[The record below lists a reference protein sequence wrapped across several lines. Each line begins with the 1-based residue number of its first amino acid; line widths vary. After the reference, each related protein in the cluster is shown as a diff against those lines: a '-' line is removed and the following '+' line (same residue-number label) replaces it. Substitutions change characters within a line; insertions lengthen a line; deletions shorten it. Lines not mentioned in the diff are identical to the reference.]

1 MVKKKLPTW
10 ATTVTPFSKM
20 LALSML
26 IVIPILAFFYG
37 MYYQRQLDWGK
48 GPIEYI
54 LIPPN
59 NTTPTK
65 TATPQDGT
73 MQCQTNADCPS
84 DYTCNQAG
92 PIPANGHIHKTC
104 WKNGHAM
111 PL

>member
-1 MVKKKLPTW
+1 MTKKKGLPRW

-26 IVIPILAFFYG
+26 VFFPILGFYYG
-37 MYYQRQLDWGK
+37 TYYQQQKDAQPVK
-48 GPIEYI
+48 ETTVYKIVASKACA
-54 LIPPN
+54 PP
-59 NTTPTK
+59 P
-65 TATPQDGT
+65 DGT
-73 MQCQTNADCPS
+73 VICRTNADCPT

-92 PIPANGHIHKTC
+92 PIRTDGQPPKTC